1 MRRSEFMLGGED
13 FKNLKAS
20 QVMEADV
27 VACRPENTWKQIAD
41 LMSHGGFG
49 DVPVIDKDKTLLGI
63 ITEFDLLKVLMEGK
77 SVKNITAGDIMSTNV
92 VSVSEATN
100 SVEIINIL
108 ETKHLIRVPVVE
120 NGKLVGIVARRDVL
134 FSFIQT
140 STKPPDGIS

>member
-13 FKNLKAS
+13 FKDLKAS
-20 QVMEADV
+20 QIMEADV

-77 SVKNITAGDIMSTNV
+77 SVKNITAGDIMTTNV
-92 VSVSEATN
+92 VSVSETTN

-134 FSFIQT
+134 FSFIQAAQ
-140 STKPPDGIS
+140 KPPGLL

>member
-20 QVMEADV
+20 QIMEADV
-27 VACRPENTWKQIAD
+27 VARRPENTWKQISD
-41 LMSHGGFG
+41 LMLHGGFG
-49 DVPVIDKDKTLLGI
+49 DVPITDKDKILLGI

-77 SVKNITAGDIMSTNV
+77 SVKNITAGDIMTTNV

-108 ETKHLIRVPVVE
+108 ETKHLIRVPVLR

-134 FSFIQT
+134 LSFIQT
-140 STKPPDGIS
+140 STKPPGSIF

>member
-1 MRRSEFMLGGED
+1 MLGGED
-13 FKNLKAS
+13 FKDLNAS
-20 QVMEADV
+20 QLMEADV
-27 VACRPENTWKQIAD
+27 VACRPENTWKQISD
-41 LMSHGGFG
+41 LMLHGGFG
-49 DVPVIDKDKTLLGI
+49 DIPIIDKDKTLLGI
-63 ITEFDLLKVLMEGK
+63 VTEHDLLKVLMEGK
-77 SVKNITAGDIMSTNV
+77 DVKDITAGDIMTKNI

-140 STKPPDGIS
+140 STKPPDIF

>member
-13 FKNLKAS
+13 FKALKAS
-20 QVMEADV
+20 QIMEADV

-49 DVPVIDKDKTLLGI
+49 DVPIIDKDKTLLGI
-63 ITEFDLLKVLMEGK
+63 VTEFDLLKVLMEGK
-77 SVKNITAGDIMSTNV
+77 DPNNVTAHDIMTEGA
-92 VSVSEATN
+92 VSVSEETD

-108 ETKHLIRVPVVE
+108 ETKHLIRVPVLR
-120 NGKLVGIVARRDVL
+120 NDKLVGIVARRDVL

-140 STKPPDGIS
+140 STKPPGGIF

>member
-1 MRRSEFMLGGED
+1 MLGGED
-13 FKNLKAS
+13 FKDLKAS
-20 QVMEADV
+20 QIMEADV
-27 VACRPENTWKQIAD
+27 VACRSVNTWKQIAD

-63 ITEFDLLKVLMEGK
+63 ITEFDLLKVLLEGK
-77 SVKNITAGDIMSTNV
+77 SVKNITAGDIMTTNV
-92 VSVSEATN
+92 VSVSETTN

-108 ETKHLIRVPVVE
+108 ETKHLIRVPVVK

-140 STKPPDGIS
+140 STKPLGGIF

>member
-1 MRRSEFMLGGED
+1 MRRSEFMLGGEG
-13 FKNLKAS
+13 FKALKAS
-20 QVMEADV
+20 QIMEADV

-49 DVPVIDKDKTLLGI
+49 NVPITDKDKTLLGI

-77 SVKNITAGDIMSTNV
+77 SVENITAGDIMTTNV

-100 SVEIINIL
+100 SIEIINIL
-108 ETKHLIRVPVVE
+108 ETKHLIRVPVVR

-134 FSFIQT
+134 FSFLQ
-140 STKPPDGIS
+140 SSKKPPSGIF

>member
-13 FKNLKAS
+13 FKALKAS
-20 QVMEADV
+20 QIMEADV

-63 ITEFDLLKVLMEGK
+63 VTEFDLLKILMEGK
-77 SVKNITAGDIMSTNV
+77 DSNNVTALDVMTKDV
-92 VSVSEATN
+92 VTVSEETD

-108 ETKHLIRVPVVE
+108 ETKHLIRVPVLR
-120 NGKLVGIVARRDVL
+120 NDKLVGIVARRDVL
-134 FSFIQT
+134 FSFIQASRKT
-140 STKPPDGIS
+140 PGVF

>member
-13 FKNLKAS
+13 FKALKAS
-20 QVMEADV
+20 QIMEADV
-27 VACRPENTWKQIAD
+27 VARRPENTWKQISD
-41 LMSHGGFG
+41 LMLHGGFG
-49 DVPVIDKDKTLLGI
+49 DVPITDKDKILLGI

-77 SVKNITAGDIMSTNV
+77 SVKNITAGDIMTTNV

-108 ETKHLIRVPVVE
+108 ETKHLIRVPVVR

-134 FSFIQT
+134 LSFIQT
-140 STKPPDGIS
+140 STKPPGGIF

>member
-1 MRRSEFMLGGED
+1 MLGGED
-13 FKNLKAS
+13 FKDLKAS
-20 QVMEADV
+20 QIMEADV
-27 VACRPENTWKQIAD
+27 VACRSVNTWKQIAD

-63 ITEFDLLKVLMEGK
+63 ITEFDLLKVLLEGK
-77 SVKNITAGDIMSTNV
+77 SVKNITAGDIMTTNV
-92 VSVSEATN
+92 VSVSETTN

-108 ETKHLIRVPVVE
+108 ETKHLIRVPVVK

-140 STKPPDGIS
+140 SRKPPSIF

>member
-13 FKNLKAS
+13 FKDLKAS
-20 QVMEADV
+20 QIMEADV

-63 ITEFDLLKVLMEGK
+63 VTEFDLLKILMEGK
-77 SVKNITAGDIMSTNV
+77 DSNNVTALDVMTKDV
-92 VSVSEATN
+92 VTVSEETD

-108 ETKHLIRVPVVE
+108 ETKHLIRVPVLR
-120 NGKLVGIVARRDVL
+120 NDKLVGIVARRDVL
-134 FSFIQT
+134 FAFIQASRKT
-140 STKPPDGIS
+140 PGVF

>member
-1 MRRSEFMLGGED
+1 M
-13 FKNLKAS
+13 
-20 QVMEADV
+20 
-27 VACRPENTWKQIAD
+27 T
-41 LMSHGGFG
+41 
-49 DVPVIDKDKTLLGI
+49 
-63 ITEFDLLKVLMEGK
+63 
-77 SVKNITAGDIMSTNV
+77 TNV

-140 STKPPDGIS
+140 STKPPDGIF